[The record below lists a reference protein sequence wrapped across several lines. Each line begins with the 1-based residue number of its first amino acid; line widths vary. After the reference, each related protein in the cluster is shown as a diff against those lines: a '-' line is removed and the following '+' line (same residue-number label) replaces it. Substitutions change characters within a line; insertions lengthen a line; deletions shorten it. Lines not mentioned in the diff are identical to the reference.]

1 MNVEAPGCQSI
12 FRPTPSPFEI
22 IQLGWYDG
30 ITASLAM
37 ARRSRGA
44 LALLASGPRQPHGRP
59 HGFARLQAGRR
70 RGSRG
75 CPGRVGRL
83 RTTPVTSHWTQPR
96 FARGLRAPRGERR
109 GFVALPSKFAG
120 GPSVLAA
127 RWSALQRRQTH
138 FAARLLST
146 AATETVWV
154 GGGNGLAGAA
164 ARVGGLEMVVV
175 GLGML
180 LPRPLSEFV
189 RVGTLVPAPRT
200 RVTRWRTRVTRRR
213 TRAARLLS
221 DQEHLVTV

>member
-96 FARGLRAPRGERR
+96 FARGLRAPRGEQR
-109 GFVALPSKFAG
+109 GFARGLRAPRGEQRGFAALPSRFAG
-120 GPSVLAA
+120 RLSVLAA
-127 RWSALQRRQTH
+127 RLSALQRLQTH
-138 FAARLLST
+138 FAAPLLSP

-154 GGGNGLAGAA
+154 GGGSG
-164 ARVGGLEMVVV
+164 
-175 GLGML
+175 
-180 LPRPLSEFV
+180 
-189 RVGTLVPAPRT
+189 
-200 RVTRWRTRVTRRR
+200 
-213 TRAARLLS
+213 
-221 DQEHLVTV
+221 